1 MKKEPKISSL
11 IDKAC
16 FDYNLI
22 EEGDKILIGVSG
34 GKDSTVLAEYFSN
47 RAKRPFC
54 GFTYKALNIQS
65 DFAPPF
71 PAEIKKLFKKWKVP
85 FESLNVN
92 ISARVKEGQKMCC
105 YWCSTQRRTELIRYA
120 MEHGY
125 NKIALGHHMDDILET
140 LLMNALQKGEFS
152 TMIPSLQYENYP
164 VKIIRPLCYVTEDRI
179 IKYAEEQKFKQFTC
193 TCDFQ
198 DNSTR
203 KESKKKLKQLTG
215 GKPELKERLFTALQ
229 NIKLEYLP

>member
-1 MKKEPKISSL
+1 MVINNTPNNIIKYNCMLDGSSYSLRVNYNRNMKREPKISSL

-71 PAEIKKLFKKWKVP
+71 PAEIK
-85 FESLNVN
+85 
-92 ISARVKEGQKMCC
+92 MC
-105 YWCSTQRRTELIRYA
+105 T
-120 MEHGY
+120 
-125 NKIALGHHMDDILET
+125 NK
-140 LLMNALQKGEFS
+140 
-152 TMIPSLQYENYP
+152 YE
-164 VKIIRPLCYVTEDRI
+164 I
-179 IKYAEEQKFKQFTC
+179 
-193 TCDFQ
+193 
-198 DNSTR
+198 
-203 KESKKKLKQLTG
+203 
-215 GKPELKERLFTALQ
+215 
-229 NIKLEYLP
+229 

>member
-1 MKKEPKISSL
+1 MNKEPKLSSL

-22 EEGDKILIGVSG
+22 EKGDRILIGASG
-34 GKDSTVLAEYFSN
+34 GKDSTALIEYFAN
-47 RAKRPFC
+47 RAKRPDP
-54 GFTYKALNIQS
+54 GFEYMALNIQS

-71 PAEIKKLFKKWKVP
+71 PPKILELFNKWNVP
-85 FESLNVN
+85 FESIPIN
-92 ISARVKEGQKMCC
+92 ISARIKEGQKMNCW
-105 YWCSTQRRTELIRYA
+105 WCSTQRRTELLKYA
-120 MEHGY
+120 LEHGY

-164 VKIIRPLCYVTEDRI
+164 IKIIRPLCYITEDRI
-179 IKYAEEQKFKQFTC
+179 IKYAEEEKFKQFTC

>member
-22 EEGDKILIGVSG
+22 EDGDRILIGVSG

-65 DFAPPF
+65 DFAPDF

-92 ISARVKEGQKMCC
+92 ISARVKEGQKMSC

-164 VKIIRPLCYVTEDRI
+164 IKIIRPLCYVTEDRI
-179 IKYAEEQKFKQFTC
+179 IKYADEQKFRQFTC

-215 GKPELKERLFTALQ
+215 GKSEVKERLFTALQ
-229 NIKLEYLP
+229 NIKMEYLP

>member
-22 EEGDKILIGVSG
+22 EDGDRILIGVSG
-34 GKDSTVLAEYFSN
+34 GKDSTVLAEYFAN

-65 DFAPPF
+65 DFAPRF
-71 PAEIKKLFKKWKVP
+71 PIKIRNLFKKWDVP
-85 FESLNVN
+85 FESIKVN
-92 ISARVKEGQKMCC
+92 ISGRVKEGQKMSC
-105 YWCSTQRRTELIRYA
+105 YWCSTQRRTELIKYA

-140 LLMNALQKGEFS
+140 LLMNVLQKGEFS

-164 VKIIRPLCYVTEDRI
+164 VKIIRPLCYVAEDRI
-179 IKYAEEQKFKQFTC
+179 IKYVEEQGYKQFTC
-193 TCDFQ
+193 TCNFQ

-215 GKPELKERLFTALQ
+215 GKLEVKERLFTALQ
-229 NIKLEYLP
+229 NIKMEYLP

>member
-22 EEGDKILIGVSG
+22 EDGDRILIGVSG
-34 GKDSTVLAEYFSN
+34 GKDSTVLAEYFAN
-47 RAKRPFC
+47 RSKRPFC

-71 PAEIKKLFKKWKVP
+71 PPAIKRLFKKWKVP

-92 ISARVKEGQKMCC
+92 ISARVKEGQKMSC

-164 VKIIRPLCYVTEDRI
+164 VKIIRPLCYITEDRI
-179 IKYAEEQKFKQFTC
+179 IKYAEEQGFKQFTC
-193 TCDFQ
+193 TCDYQ

-215 GKPELKERLFTALQ
+215 GKAELKERLFTALQ

>member
-1 MKKEPKISSL
+1 
-11 IDKAC
+11 
-16 FDYNLI
+16 
-22 EEGDKILIGVSG
+22 
-34 GKDSTVLAEYFSN
+34 
-47 RAKRPFC
+47 
-54 GFTYKALNIQS
+54 
-65 DFAPPF
+65 
-71 PAEIKKLFKKWKVP
+71 
-85 FESLNVN
+85 
-92 ISARVKEGQKMCC
+92 
-105 YWCSTQRRTELIRYA
+105 

-164 VKIIRPLCYVTEDRI
+164 IKIIRPLCYVTEERI
-179 IKYAEEQKFKQFTC
+179 IKYSEEQNFKQFTC

-215 GKPELKERLFTALQ
+215 GKSELKEKLFTALQ